1 MLQASRIEWD
11 LHRVYHYESYDKFDW
26 QEGLAVTDIPN
37 PEGSERPSLS
47 ARDVGG
53 LLPTTFHQLKIEK
66 CPNLEI
72 LPEGMMHTSNTS
84 LHVLEI
90 FNCSSISS
98 FPEGQLPK
106 ALKTLTVWNCFNLES
121 LPDIRTKTMLL
132 ESIRVGNYT
141 ENLKFLPEWMQNLTS
156 LQELQLSNC
165 PSITSFQEGGLPTSL
180 VSLDIK
186 DWKNLMPMSEW
197 GLHRLASLRR
207 LTIHGISSNLSCFPE
222 WLLPSTLETLNIVQ
236 LSNLESLSPWLQNFT
251 SLENLKVKDC
261 RNLLSLPKEGVPPML
276 SYLEISGC
284 HLLEQNCDWSK
295 IDHIPCIVISYMS
308 PEYVMGGVFSEK
320 SDVYSVG
327 VLKLNI
333 AIYDHEK
340 HSDLL
345 SYDNGADWT
354 STSSVVL
361 MLSSEMDLPRPKQ
374 PTFVFH
380 RWLDSDSINVLQSW
394 WQKGDN

>member
-1 MLQASRIEWD
+1 
-11 LHRVYHYESYDKFDW
+11 
-26 QEGLAVTDIPN
+26 
-37 PEGSERPSLS
+37 
-47 ARDVGG
+47 
-53 LLPTTFHQLKIEK
+53 
-66 CPNLEI
+66 
-72 LPEGMMHTSNTS
+72 
-84 LHVLEI
+84 
-90 FNCSSISS
+90 
-98 FPEGQLPK
+98 
-106 ALKTLTVWNCFNLES
+106 
-121 LPDIRTKTMLL
+121 
-132 ESIRVGNYT
+132 
-141 ENLKFLPEWMQNLTS
+141 MQNLTS

-165 PSITSFQEGGLPTSL
+165 PSITSFPEGGLPTSL

-186 DWKNLMPMSEW
+186 DWKNLMPMSER

-261 RNLLSLPKEGVPPML
+261 RNLLSLPKECVPPML

-284 HLLEQNCDWSK
+284 PLLEQNCDCSLLLDLTEPAHVQHDSDKPAYHLYRALKGMIRTKRSENECLGVKKGLAQFSARTTHSPRSEGKQCYLRQRYDSK
-295 IDHIPCIVISYMS
+295 ICCSSYMS

-320 SDVYSVG
+320 SDVYRTQDKTLPHSFASAPVLRCIRVG
-327 VLKLNI
+327 LVCI
-333 AIYDHEK
+333 Q
-340 HSDLL
+340 
-345 SYDNGADWT
+345 DNGADWT

-380 RWLDSDSINVLQSW
+380 RWLDSESINVLLSW